1 MRFARRSCSVR
12 KYVAS
17 AALVGLVALPFFATE
32 TACFPQSMCEL
43 SYGRYCT
50 EEATGIKEGCTGQ
63 LLDDGLTWVSGP
75 IEGAWLPFP
84 RERIWRVDPRDAAGN
99 KLRGRIV
106 GLDVFISATQDHAAA
121 APAAGNNAQWSY
133 YPTNQTFDVQNDT
146 CSDYVVY
153 IVIHASL
160 DGDAAVLTAPDA
172 GRDAG
177 DAGDAGGDAGAD
189 AALDAASE

>member
-1 MRFARRSCSVR
+1 MR
-12 KYVAS
+12 KYVVS
-17 AALVGLVALPFFATE
+17 AALVGLVGLPFFATE
-32 TACFPQSMCEL
+32 TACFPQSMCDGSHE
-43 SYGRYCT
+43 SYCT
-50 EEATGIKEGCTGQ
+50 PEVAGTKPCGGQ

-84 RERIWRVDPRDAAGN
+84 RERVWRVDPRDAAGN
-99 KLRGRIV
+99 KLRGRII
-106 GLDVFISATQDHAAA
+106 GLDVFISATQDHGVA

-146 CSDYVVY
+146 CSDYFVY

-160 DGDAAVLTAPDA
+160 DGDAAILTAPDA

-177 DAGDAGGDAGAD
+177 DAASDADTGAD